1 MAEQSPKTKLADA
14 EVLAI
19 VESQIK
25 QSVGHYDSKLAKERQ
40 DVTNYYNGTLPKRQS
55 QGNASYV
62 STDVYDAVEAM
73 KAQLLETFA
82 SGDEIVKFDP
92 QGPEDVRAADV
103 ATKYSSYVVFRQ
115 NNGYS
120 VFSSVIHDGLTA
132 RAGIAKVYWEEK
144 ADFIE
149 EEFDGL
155 DEASVAGLAAQE
167 DIDELEAEL
176 DMMTGLY
183 KGEIKRKIDKSQV
196 TIEPVP
202 PEEFLISPRARSIA
216 DAPYV
221 GQRTV
226 KTVTEL
232 LEMGFD
238 EKKVERI
245 AGSKDSF
252 ELESDPDVLTR
263 FQDIDSGYSAGLQG
277 FQKAQNAVILYDS
290 YVEIDMNNTGKAS
303 LHRVIHVGNVILEVE
318 EVDRKPFIG
327 YVPLPIPHS
336 FFGNNFAERVAPTQN
351 ARTVLMRGILD
362 HTALTNNPRYQVVKG
377 GLVNPRELLD
387 NRLGGLVNVTRPDA
401 ISPILQANLNPF
413 VFQTLQLL
421 QANREETT
429 GVSSLSQGLNKD
441 AVSKQNSADMIDS
454 LVSLSQQRQK
464 ILARNFANNFLVPL
478 FLEVYRLVIENE
490 KKEKI
495 IEVAGDYVPVLPSQW
510 IERKDVAVSMALGY
524 GERDKRAQGLVNI
537 FSLIASDPSL
547 RKFIQPNN
555 AYNVMA
561 DVLMDKGYKNVNDY
575 ITPPDRLP
583 PPQPDP
589 MYEAEIGLKKAQAMS
604 TVKIADAQ
612 ANKSA
617 ATAEAEA
624 IRVEIEAMRQKFEE
638 KFRLLEF
645 QRKDAETANRI
656 EVAQRELAMAEE
668 SIQQASDTKASAIIS
683 PNS

>member
-1 MAEQSPKTKLADA
+1 MAEQSPTKKLSDA
-14 EVLAI
+14 EILAI
-19 VESQIK
+19 VESQVK
-25 QSVGHYDSKLAKERQ
+25 QSIGHYDSRLARERQ
-40 DVTNYYNGTLPKRQS
+40 DVTNYYNGVLPKRQS
-55 QGNASYV
+55 SGNASYV

-92 QGPEDVRAADV
+92 QGPEDVRQADI
-103 ATKYSSYVVFRQ
+103 ATKYTSYVVFRQ

-120 VFSSVIHDGLTA
+120 VFNNVIHDGLTA
-132 RAGIAKVYWEEK
+132 RAGVCKVDWEEK
-144 ADFIE
+144 FDIIE
-149 EEFDGL
+149 EEFEGL
-155 DEASVAGLAAQE
+155 DQDSVTGLASLE
-167 DIDELEAEL
+167 DVEELEAEL
-176 DMMTGLY
+176 DPLTGLY
-183 KGEIKRKIDKSQV
+183 KGEVKRKIDKSQV

-202 PEEFLISPRARSIA
+202 PEEFLISPRARSIEEA
-216 DAPYV
+216 AYV

-226 KTVTEL
+226 KTFSEL
-232 LEMGFD
+232 MAMGFD
-238 EKKVERI
+238 EKKLARVTQ
-245 AGSKDSF
+245 SKDSF

-263 FQDIDSGYSAGLQG
+263 FQEIDSGYSAGIEG
-277 FQKAQNAVILYDS
+277 FQKATNAVILYDS
-290 YVEIDMNNTGKAS
+290 YIEIDLNDSGKAK
-303 LHRVIHVGNVILEVE
+303 LHRVIHVGNVVLEVE
-318 EVDRKPFIG
+318 EVDRKPFVG

-336 FFGNNFAERVAPTQN
+336 FFGNNFAQRVMPTQN

-362 HTALTNNPRYQVVKG
+362 HTAVTNNPRYQVVKG

-401 ISPILQANLNPF
+401 ITPIIQASLNPF

-490 KKEKI
+490 SEEKI
-495 IEVAGDYVPVLPSQW
+495 IEVAGDYLPVRPSDW
-510 IERKDVAVSMALGY
+510 IERKDVAVAMALGY

-537 FSLIASDPSL
+537 FSLIGQDPDL
-547 RKFIQPNN
+547 RRFVQPNN
-555 AYNVMA
+555 AYNIIN

-575 ITPPDRLP
+575 ITPPDRIP
-583 PPQPDP
+583 QPQPDP
-589 MYEAEIGLKKAQAMS
+589 MYEAELGLKQAQAMS

-617 ATAEAEA
+617 ATAEAES
-624 IRVEIEAMRQKFEE
+624 IRVQLEAMQQKYDEMF
-638 KFRLLEF
+638 KMLEF

-656 EVAQRELAMAEE
+656 EVAQRELAMAE
-668 SIQQASDTKASAIIS
+668 QATAEAVDTKASAIIS